1 MKVKSESE
9 VSQSCPTLRDP
20 MDCSLPGSSVH
31 GIFQARVLEWGAI
44 AFSNVCAR
52 SFQSCLTL
60 CDLWTVTHQAP
71 LSMGILQARRL
82 EWVDMSSSRESW
94 KPRDQTCISF
104 VSCIVGSFFTT
115 STTWEAPCYLHY
127 ILNVTLI
134 YFSTFQLFI
143 KQLIMFIKQCS

>member
-1 MKVKSESE
+1 MSKLEFLFPRSIIIQLQIKQRIICIIYINYIFLVYYL
-9 VSQSCPTLRDP
+9 C
-20 MDCSLPGSSVH
+20 VH
-31 GIFQARVLEWGAI
+31 
-44 AFSNVCAR
+44 VCAR
-52 SFQSCLTL
+52 SFQSCPTL

-82 EWVDMSSSRESW
+82 EWVAMPHSRGSS
-94 KPRDQTCISF
+94 KPRDQTCIFF
-104 VSCIVGSFFTT
+104 VSCIVGRFFTT

-143 KQLIMFIKQCS
+143 KQLMFIKQCS